1 MSLRVFDHHWCV
13 LATALSLILPAAAAA
28 QQATKEYDVE
38 GIYLKAYMLVQDAEK
53 LENQANF
60 AGAYFKYKESSDIL
74 DSVARGYPNWRP
86 TMVSFRRNLVRKKME
101 ETKQRERDRR
111 NTAVG
116 AAPGRPGSPPE
127 LLPSPEATNASFS
140 EPARPPSAATVRP
153 ALPASPGTAAVE
165 GQLGSLQERITG
177 FSSQS
182 DDIQR
187 QLQARETELFQVNQ
201 DLLTSRREYNEA
213 LRKQVD
219 LQNKVDTADRKRERE
234 VGEIKKQL
242 EAATAALEK
251 AKGVESEATTKIDAI
266 LAELASARA
275 TIAQF
280 AKEKE
285 QLIVERNQMAALVES
300 KGGSAGADALL
311 AENKRLKQE
320 LDAATAKV
328 VTLQKDKETAVK
340 EAAGLREQI
349 AKVRDELDRT
359 KKENEDYRQQIA
371 GLRSKL
377 EAANERL
384 ADLAPSTMP
393 DSELAM
399 ENRELRKMILDQLK
413 QQTFREE
420 KKRLALEQLAKLQ
433 INNEELLTTIDQLAA
448 PPAALSAEETQR
460 IQDPVI
466 SEFMNKQA
474 LSGTIVAKADGQAS
488 PARPVRGRQ
497 ELNADLQTVAEAGLA
512 AYRTG
517 RVSEAGRSF
526 QVILRDDPTN
536 VFALSNLAVVQVK
549 QENFPAAE
557 KTLKKALAYNE
568 QDAFCHYLLGLTH
581 YRQGKLEE
589 AATSLVN
596 ALEFEPR
603 NARAHF
609 TLGLVFNRRGEVIE
623 ARNQFLEAVSIEP
636 TYADAHYNLA
646 IIYVRQGDPD
656 QAASHYRKAVE
667 NGSERDMELEKLLD
681 RPVATR

>member
-1 MSLRVFDHHWCV
+1 M
-13 LATALSLILPAAAAA
+13 
-28 QQATKEYDVE
+28 
-38 GIYLKAYMLVQDAEK
+38 
-53 LENQANF
+53 
-60 AGAYFKYKESSDIL
+60 
-74 DSVARGYPNWRP
+74 
-86 TMVSFRRNLVRKKME
+86 
-101 ETKQRERDRR
+101 
-111 NTAVG
+111 
-116 AAPGRPGSPPE
+116 
-127 LLPSPEATNASFS
+127 
-140 EPARPPSAATVRP
+140 
-153 ALPASPGTAAVE
+153 
-165 GQLGSLQERITG
+165 
-177 FSSQS
+177 
-182 DDIQR
+182 QR
-187 QLQARETELFQVNQ
+187 QLQARETELFQVKQ

-266 LAELASARA
+266 LAELANARA

-300 KGGSAGADALL
+300 KGGSGGADALL

-328 VTLQKDKETAVK
+328 ATLQKDKETAVK

-377 EAANERL
+377 EATNERL

-448 PPAALSAEETQR
+448 PPTALSAEETQR

-474 LSGTIVAKADGQAS
+474 LSGTIVAKADRQAS

-581 YRQGKLEE
+581 YRQGKLED

-596 ALEFEPR
+596 ALEFEPQ

-609 TLGLVFNRRGEVIE
+609 TLGLVFNRRGEVTE

-646 IIYVRQGDPD
+646 IIYVSQGDPD

-667 NGSERDMELEKLLD
+667 NGSERDMELEKLLG
-681 RPVATR
+681 RPVAIR